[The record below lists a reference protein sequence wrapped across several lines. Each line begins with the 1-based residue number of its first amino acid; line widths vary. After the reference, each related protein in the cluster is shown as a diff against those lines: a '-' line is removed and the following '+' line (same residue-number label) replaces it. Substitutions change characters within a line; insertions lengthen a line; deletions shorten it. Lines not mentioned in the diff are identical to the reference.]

1 MNSLQTKPAE
11 VICKHTFWATWPNP
25 TLLSSMH
32 VKHRVTGLNARM
44 VALAQDQP
52 HVALLHTLPVHQP
65 RPRRTHL
72 RELAL
77 QRLAEPDVVVL
88 CSAGLDVRAVVLLR
102 CRRHREH
109 RGLFPIARHELEGAL
124 ASDPVSCFSFRFF
137 TGGWGPS

>member
-1 MNSLQTKPAE
+1 MQTHFLGDLAQPHAL
-11 VICKHTFWATWPNP
+11 V
-25 TLLSSMH
+25 LD
-32 VKHRVTGLNARM
+32 AREAPGDRAQRQD

-52 HVALLHTLPVHQP
+52 HVAVLHTLPVHQP

-124 ASDPVSCFSFRFF
+124 ASDPVSCFSFSFRFF